1 MALINKIREKSGF
14 AIGAIAIG
22 LLIFIVLGDLLGPNS
37 RLFGDKLVVGEVAG
51 HEVSVQEFDAM
62 FEEAKNNYTSQY
74 GRPPSEAELASLREQ
89 TWNQL
94 VFKYAFEEEFE
105 KVGLGISAEEQV
117 DMVQGRNVHPALRQ
131 MFTDPQTGMFNVEQV
146 KQTLRNLGSMP
157 AEQQAAWRKYEA
169 DLATDRLRNKYYNL
183 FTFSNYVT
191 TEEAKRFNAEQN
203 TKASITSLFVP
214 YFSIADSAIKVTDD
228 QLSEYL
234 NKNKKKF
241 EVEEGRSLTYVTIPV
256 TASKEDSTQYSEET
270 AELAARFATTEN
282 DSLFV
287 KAESD
292 TPFNS
297 AYVAANELPEELK
310 NQSLEKGKMYGP
322 FMQNGNFSLY
332 KIMDVKDGGQA
343 SVRASHILIKPENTT
358 PEAKA
363 AAKAKAQDLLNQI
376 KGGANFAQLAAQH
389 GTDGTA
395 SMGGDLGWFTEG
407 RMVPAFEKAV
417 FGASGAGLLPNLVET
432 DYGYHIVKI
441 TEPKTTRTYQV
452 AQVSRAMTPS
462 DNSRESAF
470 GRASAIASNSSSL
483 EDFKK
488 AVANEKGVMQAEAK
502 NITAADRAINN
513 LQNARELV
521 RWAFSEDTKKGDVS
535 PVITMDDQYVV
546 AVLTG
551 KREKGTAK
559 VEDVRDELTAAVRN
573 EQKAKKIKDKLA
585 SLSGSLDQIAAKYGP
600 DALVRPA
607 NDVTLGAA
615 TVPGLGYE
623 PVAIGKAFGLKPG
636 QRTGPIDGEGG
647 VVMVELKSITP
658 AAPVADIASVKQ
670 QLQGVRAGRA
680 QSALYEAVRKNANIE
695 DNRVRFF

>member
-37 RLFGDKLVVGEVAG
+37 RLFGNDMVVGEVAG
-51 HEVSVQEFDAM
+51 HEVSVQEFEAM
-62 FEEAKNNYTSQY
+62 FEEARNNYASQY
-74 GRPPSEAELASLREQ
+74 GRQPSEAETASLREQ

-105 KVGLGISAEEQV
+105 KVGLGISEDEQV
-117 DMVQGRNVHPALRQ
+117 DMVQGRNVHPALKQ
-131 MFTDPQTGMFNVEQV
+131 MFTDPQTGQFNVEQV

-157 AEQQAAWRKYEA
+157 PEQQAAWRKYEQ

-214 YFSIADSAIKVTDD
+214 YFSIADSTVKVTDD

-241 EVEEGRSLTYVTIPV
+241 EVEEGRSITYVTVPV
-256 TASKEDSTQYSEET
+256 SASGEDSADYSKET
-270 AELAARFATTEN
+270 AELAARFAATEN

-292 TPFNS
+292 TPFNP
-297 AYVAANELPEELK
+297 AYVPANELPEELK
-310 NQSLEKGKMYGP
+310 TQTLEQGKLYGP
-322 FMQNGNFSLY
+322 FAQNGNFSLY
-332 KIMDVKDGGQA
+332 KIMDVKEGGPA
-343 SVRASHILIKPENTT
+343 SVRASHILIKPDNTT

-363 AAKAKAQDLLNQI
+363 AAKAKAQGILNQI

-417 FGASGAGLLPNLVET
+417 FSAPGVGLLPNLVET

-441 TEPKTTRTYQV
+441 TEPKTTKTYQV
-452 AQVSRAMTPS
+452 AQVTRALTPS
-462 DNSRESAF
+462 DNSREFAF
-470 GRASAIASNSSSL
+470 GRAGAIAANSSDL
-483 EDFKK
+483 ESFNK
-488 AVANEKGVMQAEAK
+488 AVASEKGVMKAEAK
-502 NITAADRAINN
+502 NITAADRAVNN

-521 RWAFSEDTKKGDVS
+521 RWAFSEDTKEGSVS

-559 VEDVRDELTAAVRN
+559 VEDVREELTALVRN
-573 EQKAKKIKDKLA
+573 ELKAEKIKDKLA
-585 SLSGSLDQIAAKYGP
+585 SLSGPLDQIAGKYGP
-600 DALVRPA
+600 DAIVRPA

-615 TVPGLGYE
+615 NIPGLGFE
-623 PVAIGKAFGLKPG
+623 PVVVGKAFGLKPG
-636 QRTGPIDGEGG
+636 QRTAPIDGEGG
-647 VVMVELKSITP
+647 VVIVELASISP
-658 AAPVADIASVKQ
+658 ATPVADVASIKQ
-670 QLQGVRAGRA
+670 QLQGTRAGRV
-680 QSALYEAVRKNANIE
+680 QGALYEAVRKNAKIE

>member
-37 RLFGDKLVVGEVAG
+37 RLFGSNTTVGEVAG
-51 HEVSVQEFDAM
+51 HEVSVQEFEAM
-62 FEEAKNNYTSQY
+62 FEEAKNNYANQY
-74 GRPPSEAELASLREQ
+74 GRQPSEAELASIREQ

-94 VFKYAFEEEFE
+94 VFKYAFEGEFE
-105 KVGLGISAEEQV
+105 KVGLGISADEQV
-117 DMVQGRNVHPALRQ
+117 DMVQGRNVHPALKQ
-131 MFTDPQTGMFNVEQV
+131 MFTDPQTGQFNVEQV

-157 AEQQAAWRKYEA
+157 PEQQAAWRKYEQ

-203 TKASITSLFVP
+203 TKATIKSLFVP
-214 YFSIADSAIKVTDD
+214 YFSIADSTVKVTDD

-241 EVEEGRSLTYVTIPV
+241 EVEEGRSITYVTVPV
-256 TASKEDSTQYSEET
+256 TASKDDSAAYSTET
-270 AELAARFATTEN
+270 AELASRFATAEN

-287 KAESD
+287 KAESE
-292 TPFNS
+292 TPFNA
-297 AYVAANELPEELK
+297 AYLPANELPEELK
-310 NQSLEKGKMYGP
+310 TQALEKGKLYGP
-322 FMQNGNFSLY
+322 FTQNGAFSLY
-332 KIMDVKDGGQA
+332 KIIDVKEGGQA

-358 PEAKA
+358 PEGKA
-363 AAKAKAQDLLNQI
+363 AAKAKAQGILNQI
-376 KGGANFAQLAAQH
+376 KGGANFAQLASQH

-395 SMGGDLGWFTEG
+395 SQGGDLGWFTEG

-417 FGASGAGLLPNLVET
+417 FAAPGVGLLPNLVET
-432 DYGYHIVKI
+432 EYGYHIVKI
-441 TEPKTTRTYQV
+441 TEPKTTKTYQV
-452 AQVSRAMTPS
+452 AQVTRAMTPS
-462 DNSRESAF
+462 DNSREFAF
-470 GRASAIASNSSSL
+470 SRAGAIAANSSDL
-483 EDFKK
+483 ESFNK
-488 AVANEKGVMQAEAK
+488 AVAAEKGVIKAEAK
-502 NITAADRAINN
+502 NITSADRSINN

-521 RWAFSEDTKKGDVS
+521 RWAFSEDTKEGAVS

-559 VEDVRDELTAAVRN
+559 VADVRDELTAAVRN
-573 EQKAKKIKDKLA
+573 ELKAKKIKEKLA
-585 SLSGSLDQIAAKYGP
+585 SATGSLEQIAAKYGP

-615 TVPGLGYE
+615 TIPGLGLE
-623 PVAIGKAFGLKPG
+623 PVVVGRTFGLKPG
-636 QRTGPIDGEGG
+636 QRSAPIDGEGG
-647 VVMVELKSITP
+647 VVITELVSLSP
-658 AAPVADIASVKQ
+658 ATPVADVASVKQ
-670 QLQGVRAGRA
+670 QLQGTRAGRV
-680 QSALYEAVRKNANIE
+680 QGALYEAVRKNAKIE

>member
-37 RLFGDKLVVGEVAG
+37 RLFGDKMVVGEVAG
-51 HEVSVQEFDAM
+51 HEISVQEFEAM
-62 FEEAKNNYTSQY
+62 FEEARNNYANQY
-74 GRPPSEAELASLREQ
+74 GRQPSEAEMASLREQ

-94 VFKYAFEEEFE
+94 VFKYAFEGEFE
-105 KVGLGISAEEQV
+105 KVGLGISEEEQV

-131 MFTDPQTGMFNVEQV
+131 MFTDPQTGQFNVEQV

-157 AEQQAAWRKYEA
+157 PEQQAAWRKYEQ

-191 TEEAKRFNAEQN
+191 TEEAKRFNTEQN
-203 TKASITSLFVP
+203 TRASIKALFVP
-214 YFSIADSAIKVTDD
+214 YFSIADSAVKVTDD

-241 EVEEGRSLTYVTIPV
+241 EVEEGRSITYVSVPV
-256 TASKEDSTQYSEET
+256 AASKEDSAEYSTET
-270 AELAARFATTEN
+270 AELAARFATAEN

-292 TPFNS
+292 TPFNG
-297 AYVAANELPEELK
+297 AYVAAHEVPAELK
-310 NQSLEKGKMYGP
+310 NQTLEKGKLYGP
-322 FMQNGNFSLY
+322 FAQNGNFSLY
-332 KIMDVKDGGQA
+332 KVMDVKDGGQA
-343 SVRASHILIKPENTT
+343 SVRASHILIKPESDT

-363 AAKAKAQDLLNQI
+363 AAKTKAQGILNQI

-389 GTDGTA
+389 GSDGTA
-395 SMGGDLGWFTEG
+395 SVGGDLGWFTEG
-407 RMVPAFEKAV
+407 RMVPSFEKAV
-417 FGASGAGLLPNLVET
+417 FGASGAGLLPSLVET

-441 TEPKTTRTYQV
+441 TEPKTTRTYQI
-452 AQVSRAMTPS
+452 AQVTRALTPS
-462 DNSRESAF
+462 DNSREFAF
-470 GRASAIASNSSSL
+470 GRASGIAANSSNL
-483 EDFKK
+483 EDFNK
-488 AVANEKGVMQAEAK
+488 AVANEKGLVKAEAK
-502 NITAADRAINN
+502 NFSASDRSVNN

-521 RWAFSEDTKKGDVS
+521 RWAFSKDTKEGDVS

-559 VEDVRDELTAAVRN
+559 VEDVREELTAAVRN
-573 EQKAKKIKDKLA
+573 ELKAKKIKEKLGAA
-585 SLSGSLDQIAAKYGP
+585 SGTLEEIAAKYGP
-600 DALVRPA
+600 DALVRTA
-607 NDVTLGAA
+607 TDVTLGAA
-615 TVPGLGYE
+615 NAQGIGYE

-636 QRTGPIDGEGG
+636 QRTAPVDGEGG
-647 VVMVELKSITP
+647 VIVVELTNVTP
-658 AAPVADIASVKQ
+658 ATPVADIASVKQ
-670 QLQGVRAGRA
+670 QLQGTRAGRV
-680 QSALYEAVRKNANIE
+680 QSALYEAIRKNADIE

>member
-14 AIGAIAIG
+14 AIGAIAVG

-37 RLFGDKLVVGEVAG
+37 RLFGNKMVVGEIAG
-51 HEVSVQEFDAM
+51 HEVSVQEFEGM
-62 FEEAKNNYTSQY
+62 FEEAKNNYANQY
-74 GRPPSEAELASLREQ
+74 GRQPSEAELASLREQ

-94 VFKYAFEEEFE
+94 VFKYAFEGEFD
-105 KVGLGISAEEQV
+105 KVGLGISEDEQV
-117 DMVQGRNVHPALRQ
+117 DMVQGRNVHPALKQ
-131 MFTDPQTGMFNVEQV
+131 MFTDPQTGQFNVEQV

-157 AEQQAAWRKYEA
+157 PEQQAAWRKYEQ

-183 FTFSNYVT
+183 FSFSNYVT

-203 TKASITSLFVP
+203 SRASLKYLFIP
-214 YFSIADSAIKVTDD
+214 YFSIADSTVKVTDD

-241 EVEEGRSLTYVTIPV
+241 EVEEGRSITYVTVPV
-256 TASKEDSTQYSEET
+256 SASKEDSASYSEET
-270 AELAARFATTEN
+270 ADLAARFAKTEN

-292 TPFNS
+292 TPFNG
-297 AYVAANELPEELK
+297 AFVPANELPEELRT
-310 NQSLEKGKMYGP
+310 QTLEQGKIYGP
-322 FMQNGNFSLY
+322 FTQNGHFSLY
-332 KIMDVKDGGQA
+332 KIIGVKDGGKA
-343 SVRASHILIKPENTT
+343 SVRASHILIKPESDS

-363 AAKAKAQDLLNQI
+363 AAKAKAQDILNQI

-395 SMGGDLGWFTEG
+395 SVGGDLGWFTEG

-417 FGASGAGLLPNLVET
+417 FAASGPGLLPNLVET

-452 AQVSRAMTPS
+452 AQVSRALTPS
-462 DNSRESAF
+462 DNSREYAYS
-470 GRASAIASNSSSL
+470 RAGAIASNSSNL
-483 EDFKK
+483 EEFNK
-488 AVANEKGVMQAEAK
+488 AVAAEKGIAKAEAK
-502 NITAADRAINN
+502 LSAADRSVNN

-521 RWAFSEDTKKGDVS
+521 RWAFSEDTKVGDVS
-535 PVITMDDQYVV
+535 HVITMDDQYVV
-546 AVLTG
+546 AVVTG

-559 VEDVRDELTAAVRN
+559 VDDVRDELTAAVRN
-573 EQKAKKIKDKLA
+573 ELKAKKITEKLGA
-585 SLSGSLDQIAAKYGP
+585 VSGTLEQAAAKYGP
-600 DALVRPA
+600 DAIVRPA
-607 NDVTLGAA
+607 SDVTLGAA
-615 TVPGLGYE
+615 NVPGLGFE

-636 QRTGPIDGEGG
+636 QRTAPIEGEGG
-647 VVMVELKSITP
+647 VVVVELSSITP
-658 AAPVADIASVKQ
+658 ATPVTDVKAVKQ
-670 QLQGVRAGRA
+670 QLLGTRAGRV
-680 QSALYEAVRKNANIE
+680 QSALYEAVRKNAKVE